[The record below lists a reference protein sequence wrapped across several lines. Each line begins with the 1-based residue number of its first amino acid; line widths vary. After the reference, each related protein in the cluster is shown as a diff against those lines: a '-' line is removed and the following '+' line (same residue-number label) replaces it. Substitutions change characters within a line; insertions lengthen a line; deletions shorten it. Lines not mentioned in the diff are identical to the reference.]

1 MNWSHKNLPRRSNED
16 STEEIQKIISL
27 GKPNDDS
34 SDGNRIYFYQDVTR
48 DSMLSLNKQIDE
60 ATKQAKIIQL
70 SYNLAEPP
78 PVEIHICSDG
88 GEVYGAMA
96 SVDKIINNP
105 VPIHTYCEGIVASA
119 ATLISVVGKKRF
131 ISKNSCMLI
140 HQVTSGLWG
149 NYMEFQDEIKNLD
162 LIMRL
167 IRNVYLK
174 HTNYKPEE
182 LDEIL
187 KHDLCLS
194 ADDCLKMGLV
204 DKIQ

>member
-1 MNWSHKNLPRRSNED
+1 MNWSHKNPPRRSNDE
-16 STEEIQKIISL
+16 STEEIQKIISF

-48 DSMLSLNKQIDE
+48 DSMLALNKQIDE

-119 ATLISVVGKKRF
+119 ATLISVVGAKRF

-162 LIMRL
+162 LIMKL

-174 HTNYKPEE
+174 HTNYKPDE
-182 LDEIL
+182 LDAIL

-194 ADDCLKMGLV
+194 AEECLKMGLV